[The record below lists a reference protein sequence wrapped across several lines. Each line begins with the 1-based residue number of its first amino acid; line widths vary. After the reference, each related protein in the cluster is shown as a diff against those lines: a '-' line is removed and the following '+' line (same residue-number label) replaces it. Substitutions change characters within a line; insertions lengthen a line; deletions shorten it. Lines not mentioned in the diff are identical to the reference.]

1 MIYIDNIIKTLGEAQ
16 DHLVKHQNDIEDY
29 KPGLAIKLERVL
41 EDCRVNYY
49 YNIESEFKFV
59 KKAINSMSFIRKLQ
73 REKLFEFIIVSLK
86 YLINEPSN
94 YFKSVFY
101 FKNDAEQAIMNYW
114 LLKNHL
120 KQYEEVEK
128 TTTNVLNIMF
138 EMSKIQKEFFKKK
151 NA

>member
-1 MIYIDNIIKTLGEAQ
+1 M
-16 DHLVKHQNDIEDY
+16 
-29 KPGLAIKLERVL
+29 
-41 EDCRVNYY
+41 NY
-49 YNIESEFKFV
+49 
-59 KKAINSMSFIRKLQ
+59 IRKLQ
-73 REKLFEFIIVSLK
+73 REKLFEFIIVSFK

-101 FKNDAEQAIMNYW
+101 FKHDAEQAIMNYW

-138 EMSKIQKEFFKKK
+138 EMSKIQKEYFKKK

>member
-16 DHLVKHQNDIEDY
+16 DHLVKHQTDIEDY

-49 YNIESEFKFV
+49 YNIESEFKHF
-59 KKAINSMSFIRKLQ
+59 KKCINSMNYIRKLQ
-73 REKLFEFIIVSLK
+73 REKLFEFILFSFK
-86 YLINEPSN
+86 YLIDEPLN
-94 YFKSVFY
+94 YFKSVYY
-101 FKNDAEQAIMNYW
+101 FKHDAERAIMNYW
-114 LLKNHL
+114 LLKGHL

-138 EMSKIQKEFFKKK
+138 EMSKIQKEYFKKK

>member
-59 KKAINSMSFIRKLQ
+59 KKCINSMNYIRKLQ
-73 REKLFEFIIVSLK
+73 RKKLFDFIIVSFR
-86 YLINEPSN
+86 YLINEPLN
-94 YFKSVFY
+94 YFKSVYY
-101 FKNDAEQAIMNYW
+101 FKYDAETAIMNYW

-138 EMSKIQKEFFKKK
+138 EMSKIQKEYFKKK